1 MYVQR
6 APIVKLERRTD
17 IYVSAYTGPR
27 KSAAFSH
34 TLDPYRKSR
43 FAQSRSIS
51 TEVDIRQSNSP
62 MAYYANCCFS
72 RVVAMPTR
80 NVVLT
85 DYQAELVEQLVASG
99 RYQNASEVLRDGL
112 RLVEIREAE
121 DKARLKALRDAAR
134 IGIADMGAGRFRSF
148 DSPDAIRSHLTA
160 IASEAIAEGVPESR
174 SA

>member
-1 MYVQR
+1 
-6 APIVKLERRTD
+6 
-17 IYVSAYTGPR
+17 
-27 KSAAFSH
+27 
-34 TLDPYRKSR
+34 
-43 FAQSRSIS
+43 
-51 TEVDIRQSNSP
+51 

-72 RVVAMPTR
+72 KGVAMPTR

-112 RLVEIREAE
+112 RLVETREAE

-148 DSPDAIRSHLTA
+148 NSPDAIRSHLA
-160 IASEAIAEGVPESR
+160 EIASEAIAEGVPQSR